1 MLLEQ
6 RARDGILAGTIT
18 LLFRRWRSP
27 QVVAGRRYR
36 TTAGLL
42 DVEAVSIVE
51 LAGITAADASQAGYP
66 SVADLLADLRGADDA
81 PIYRLV
87 VRPAP
92 PGTPDP
98 RDVLAG
104 KSRLTEAERAELD
117 RRLARLEANR
127 PPWIEETLRLISR
140 RPGVSARELAESL
153 GRERAAF
160 KLDVRKLKNLG
171 LTLSLPVGYQL
182 SPRGKAYLRYKQKGA
197 HRHTAG

>member
-18 LLFRRWRSP
+18 VLFRRWRSP

-42 DVEAVSIVE
+42 DVEAVDVVQPADLTTADAR
-51 LAGITAADASQAGYP
+51 LAGYASIGE
-66 SVADLLADLRGADDA
+66 LLSDLRGDESAS
-81 PIYRLV
+81 IFRLV

-92 PGTPDP
+92 ADEPDP
-98 RDVLAG
+98 RDVLAR
-104 KSRLTEAERAELD
+104 KSRLTAAERAELD
-117 RRLARLEANR
+117 KRVARLESKR
-127 PPWIEETLRLISR
+127 EPWIEETLRLIGR
-140 RPGVSARELAESL
+140 RPGVSARELAEAL
-153 GRERAAF
+153 GRERDAF

-182 SPRGKAYLRYKQKGA
+182 SPRGKAYLRHQGQGRPA
-197 HRHTAG
+197 